1 MNRKRKT
8 LTIILVIEAV
18 LIIAIAAF
26 LVICMN
32 SNTAKIKKQMELAQ
46 NYLLAEEYDEAIA
59 AFEEVINLEPKM
71 VEAYIGLAEAYAQS
85 GDLEKAANILKKGY
99 KRTDSE
105 DLKEQLD
112 ELEEKLAE
120 MEAQTEQTTDT
131 AAEDA
136 ATEAAAV
143 ASSAA
148 ESFSTQEATTEE
160 DTTSAD
166 AAVVGDVDWKQ
177 AYIDYLQYDSE
188 SEYMDGYNLIYL
200 DDDDIPELVEVG
212 NCAAAGCRIIN
223 YSNGTVHVTWL
234 SRLYFTYIERK
245 NLLCNSE
252 GNMDCYY
259 DVVYSII
266 DGEMQTIA
274 QGFYGAED
282 NSNVQYDAAGNPI
295 YYYEWNGVRMTQEEY
310 ERELSKVYDVD
321 RAVDGYQY
329 DNLYTVEEMIEVIEN
344 S

>member
-8 LTIILVIEAV
+8 LTIILGIEAV

-71 VEAYIGLAEAYAQS
+71 VEAYIGLAEAYTQS
-85 GDLEKAANILKKGY
+85 GDLEKAAKILKKGY

-105 DLKEQLD
+105 ELKEQLD

-120 MEAQTEQTTDT
+120 MEAQTEETTDT
-131 AAEDA
+131 D
-136 ATEAAAV
+136 TEAAAV
-143 ASSAA
+143 TTTVA
-148 ESFSTQEATTEE
+148 EDFYAQEAITEQ

-166 AAVVGDVDWKQ
+166 AAVAGDDDWKQ

-212 NCAAAGCRIIN
+212 NCEAAGCRIVN
-223 YSNGTVHVTWL
+223 YSNGTVYVTQL
-234 SRLYFTYIERK
+234 SRLYFSYIERK
-245 NLLCNSE
+245 NLLCNS
-252 GNMDCYY
+252 GGHMDCYY
-259 DVVYSII
+259 DVVFSII
-266 DGEMQTIA
+266 NGELEVVA
-274 QGFYGAED
+274 QGSYGAED
-282 NSNVQYDAAGNPI
+282 NSNVQFDADGNPI
-295 YYYEWNGVRMTQEEY
+295 YYYEWNGVRMTEKEY
-310 ERELSKVYDVD
+310 EQELSKVYDVNKS
-321 RAVDGYQY
+321 VSGYQY
-329 DNLYTVEEMIEVIEN
+329 DNLYTVEEMIEVMEN
-344 S
+344 R

>member
-8 LTIILVIEAV
+8 LTIILGIEAV

-71 VEAYIGLAEAYAQS
+71 VEAYIGLAEAYTQS
-85 GDLEKAANILKKGY
+85 GDLEKAAKILKRGY

-105 DLKEQLD
+105 ELKEQLD

-131 AAEDA
+131 DIEDA
-136 ATEAAAV
+136 AVTTTV
-143 ASSAA
+143 A

-160 DTTSAD
+160 DTASAD

-295 YYYEWNGVRMTQEEY
+295 YYYEWNGVRMTEKEY
-310 ERELSKVYDVD
+310 ERELSKVYDVNKS
-321 RAVDGYQY
+321 VSGYQY
-329 DNLYTVEEMIEVIEN
+329 DHLYTVEELIEAIEN
-344 S
+344 L

>member
-1 MNRKRKT
+1 MNKKRKV
-8 LTIILVIEAV
+8 LTIILVIEAII
-18 LIIAIAAF
+18 IIAIAAF

-32 SNTAKIKKQMELAQ
+32 NKTVKINKQMELAQ
-46 NYLLAEEYDEAIA
+46 NYLLEEDYDEAIA
-59 AFEEVINLEPKM
+59 AFEEVINLEPKI

-85 GDLEKAANILKKGY
+85 GDLEKAAKILKKGY

-105 DLKEQLD
+105 ELKEQLD
-112 ELEEKLAE
+112 ELEGKLAE
-120 MEAQTEQTTDT
+120 LEVQTEEKTDT
-131 AAEDA
+131 DTEDA
-136 ATEAAAV
+136 AVTTTVAENFSTQEAT
-143 ASSAA
+143 
-148 ESFSTQEATTEE
+148 TQEATTEE

-166 AAVVGDVDWKQ
+166 AAVSEDVDWKQ
-177 AYIDYLQYDSE
+177 AYIDYLQNDSE

-259 DVVYSII
+259 DVVFSII
-266 DGEMQTIA
+266 NGELEVVA
-274 QGFYGAED
+274 QGSYGAED
-282 NSNVQYDAAGNPI
+282 NTNVQYDAAGNPI
-295 YYYEWNGVRMTQEEY
+295 YYYEWNGVRMTEKEY
-310 ERELSKVYDVD
+310 ERELSKVYDVNKS
-321 RAVDGYQY
+321 VSGFQY
-329 DNLYTVEEMIEVIEN
+329 DHLYTVEELIETIEN
-344 S
+344 L

>member
-8 LTIILVIEAV
+8 LTIILGIEAV

-46 NYLLAEEYDEAIA
+46 NYLLTEEYDEAIA

-71 VEAYIGLAEAYAQS
+71 VEAYIGLAEAYIQS
-85 GDLEKAANILKKGY
+85 GDLEKAAKILKRGY

-105 DLKEQLD
+105 ELKEQLD

-131 AAEDA
+131 DTEDA
-136 ATEAAAV
+136 AVTTTV
-143 ASSAA
+143 A
-148 ESFSTQEATTEE
+148 ESFSTQEATAQEATTEE

-166 AAVVGDVDWKQ
+166 AAMAGDVDWKQ

-295 YYYEWNGVRMTQEEY
+295 YYYEWNGVRMTEKEY
-310 ERELSKVYDVD
+310 ERELSKVYDVNKS
-321 RAVDGYQY
+321 VSGYQY
-329 DNLYTVEEMIEVIEN
+329 DHLYTVEELIEAIEN
-344 S
+344 L